1 MPKSRFKKLNQ
12 NFQAERKRKFHKNGK
27 WSEVDCYIF
36 SGAKDSGT
44 HQSNPTNKPTG
55 STQILATVWSLSL
68 YTGWLLWPVRPS
80 STKPHSASR
89 PNAGQILLVPGRS
102 LDGPHSLKN
111 TCLAKHGLQHSSSSN
126 QRAYEDT
133 GNLRIHP
140 RPLEPESACNK
151 IPGHLYAHS
160 SLRSIA
166 IASQH
171 SHPQFSLWPYTST
184 HLILPFSHSLT
195 EI

>member
-12 NFQAERKRKFHKNGK
+12 NFQAERKRKLHKNGK
-27 WSEVDCYIF
+27 WSEVDCFIF

-44 HQSNPTNKPTG
+44 HQRNPTNKPTVPHKYWLLSG
-55 STQILATVWSLSL
+55 LSL
-68 YTGWLLWPVRPS
+68 YAGWLLWPIRPS
-80 STKPHSASR
+80 SSKPHSASR
-89 PNAGQILLVPGRS
+89 QNASQILLVPGRF
-102 LDGPHSLKN
+102 LDGPIPYRN

-140 RPLEPESACNK
+140 RPLEPESAFNK
-151 IPGHLYAHS
+151 IPGSLYAHS

-171 SHPQFSLWPYTST
+171 SHPQVSLWPYTST